1 MFLIFNLT
9 IKICRKMKLRV
20 KNLMDNIND
29 LEKDMS
35 RNMERFKSYIA

>member
-1 MFLIFNLT
+1 
-9 IKICRKMKLRV
+9 MKLRV
-20 KNLMDNIND
+20 KNLMDNISD

>member
-1 MFLIFNLT
+1 
-9 IKICRKMKLRV
+9 MKLRV

>member
-1 MFLIFNLT
+1 
-9 IKICRKMKLRV
+9 MKLRV

-29 LEKDMS
+29 LEKDML